1 MRTLPLLLVS
11 SLLGLLPAQDSP
23 ATATAQ
29 ASAPLTA
36 EQLAAGKQRLAT
48 ALQKSAALVDTRFEA
63 KWGPDKKAQDGR
75 NGAVAL
81 FVGNGIG
88 ASAEGACQGSWHP
101 ELLHLRYDGGDNDE
115 LLLAGR
121 RMLAK
126 DDQTP
131 WSVRKGR
138 FANGADLGFVPDP
151 QLLLQRL
158 AALDLAVAAREVG
171 ALDDRPVEL
180 LSVTLDQDQLADLL
194 WSEALPPALSQSM
207 GQIFRF
213 AAGGGGGAQKRM
225 GAAKPEA
232 TLDLVVHIDPAT
244 SLVQRLQFRCW
255 TKDDMPQMGRVVV
268 VNGGA
273 VQAQQDDDEDD
284 EDEKAKT
291 ADANQALR
299 YENGL
304 PVRPRKKVN
313 VVDFTVRLSEHGKV
327 AAPTL
332 DDAQKKLLGR

>member
-23 ATATAQ
+23 ATTQAQ
-29 ASAPLTA
+29 APAPLTA

-63 KWGPDKKAQDGR
+63 KWGPDKKPKDAG
-75 NGAVAL
+75 NGAVAVFL
-81 FVGNGIG
+81 GNRMGG
-88 ASAEGACQGSWHP
+88 SADGACQGSWHP
-101 ELLHLRYDGGDNDE
+101 DLQHVRYDGGDNDE
-115 LLLAGR
+115 LLVAGR

-131 WSVRKGR
+131 WCVRKGR

-158 AALDLAVAAREVG
+158 AAMDLAVAAREVG

-180 LSVTLDQDQLADLL
+180 LSATLDQDQLADLL
-194 WSEALPPALSQSM
+194 WSEALPPSLSQSIS
-207 GQIFRF
+207 QIFRIG
-213 AAGGGGGAQKRM
+213 AGGINQKRM
-225 GAAKPEA
+225 GAPKPDA

-255 TKDDMPQMGRVVV
+255 TKDDMPGMGRVVV

-273 VQAQQDDDEDD
+273 VQAQGDDDEEE
-284 EDEKAKT
+284 EDEKAK
-291 ADANQALR
+291 AGDANQPLR

-304 PVRPRKKVN
+304 PVRPRKKTN
-313 VVDFTVRLSEHGKV
+313 VVDFTVRLSEHGKAV
-327 AAPTL
+327 APAL
-332 DDAQKKLLGR
+332 DDTQKKLLGR

>member
-23 ATATAQ
+23 ATTQ
-29 ASAPLTA
+29 APAPAPLTA
-36 EQLAAGKQRLAT
+36 EQLAAAKQRLAT
-48 ALQKSAALVDTRFEA
+48 SLQKSAALVDTHFEA
-63 KWGPDKKAQDGR
+63 KWGPDKKAQNPG

-81 FVGNGIG
+81 FLGNGLG
-88 ASAEGACQGSWHP
+88 GSTEGTCQGSWHS
-101 ELLHLRYDGGDNDE
+101 ELQHVRYDGGDNDE

-126 DDQTP
+126 DDETP
-131 WSVRKGR
+131 WCVRKGR

-158 AALDLAVAAREVG
+158 AAMDIAVAVREVG

-180 LSVTLDQDQLADLL
+180 LSASLDQDQLADLL
-194 WSEALPPALSQSM
+194 WSEALPPALAQSM
-207 GQIFRF
+207 SQIFRIG
-213 AAGGGGGAQKRM
+213 AGGNNQKRM
-225 GAAKPEA
+225 GAPKPDA

-255 TKDDMPQMGRVVV
+255 TKDDMPGMGRVVV

-273 VQAQQDDDEDD
+273 VQAQG
-284 EDEKAKT
+284 EDEEEAEDEQTKAG
-291 ADANQALR
+291 DANQPLR

-304 PVRPRKKVN
+304 PVRPRKKTN
-313 VVDFTVRLSEHGKV
+313 VVDFTVRLSEHGKAV
-327 AAPTL
+327 APAL
-332 DDAQKKLLGR
+332 DNTQKKLLGR

>member
-23 ATATAQ
+23 ATTTAQ
-29 ASAPLTA
+29 APAPLTA
-36 EQLAAGKQRLAT
+36 EQLAAAKQRLAT
-48 ALQKSAALVDTRFEA
+48 ALQKSAALVDTHFEA

-75 NGAVAL
+75 NGAVAVFL
-81 FVGNGIG
+81 GNGLG
-88 ASAEGACQGSWHP
+88 ASADGACQGSWHQD
-101 ELLHLRYDGGDNDE
+101 LLHLRYDGGDNDE
-115 LLLAGR
+115 LLVAGR

-131 WSVRKGR
+131 WCVRKGR

-158 AALDLAVAAREVG
+158 AAMDLAVAVREVG

-180 LSVTLDQDQLADLL
+180 LSATLDQDQLSDLL

-207 GQIFRF
+207 GRIFRI
-213 AAGGGGGAQKRM
+213 AAGGNNQKRM
-225 GAAKPEA
+225 GAPKPEA
-232 TLDLVVHIDPAT
+232 SLDLVVHIDPAT

-255 TKDDMPQMGRVVV
+255 TKDDMPAMGRVVV

-273 VQAQQDDDEDD
+273 VQAQGDDEEE
-284 EDEKAKT
+284 EDEKAK
-291 ADANQALR
+291 ANDANQPLR

-304 PVRPRKKVN
+304 PVRPRKKTN
-313 VVDFTVRLSEHGKV
+313 VVDFTVRLSEHGK
-327 AAPTL
+327 ATAPTL

>member
-1 MRTLPLLLVS
+1 MRTLPLLFVS

-23 ATATAQ
+23 ATTQ
-29 ASAPLTA
+29 APAPAPLTA
-36 EQLAAGKQRLAT
+36 EQLAAAKQRLST

-63 KWGPDKKAQDGR
+63 KWGADKKPKEGR
-75 NGAVAL
+75 NGNVAVFFGDL
-81 FVGNGIG
+81 GGI
-88 ASAEGACQGSWHP
+88 AEGACQGSWHP
-101 ELLHLRYDGGDNDE
+101 DLLHVRYDGGANDE
-115 LLLAGR
+115 LLVAGR

-131 WSVRKGR
+131 WCVRKRR

-158 AALDLAVAAREVG
+158 AAMDLAVAMREVG

-180 LSVTLDQDQLADLL
+180 LSASLDQDQLADLL
-194 WSEALPPALSQSM
+194 WSEALPPTLAQSM
-207 GQIFRF
+207 GQIFRV
-213 AAGGGGGAQKRM
+213 AAGGNDQKRM
-225 GAAKPEA
+225 GAPKPDA

-255 TKDDMPQMGRVVV
+255 TKDDMPGMGRVVV

-273 VQAQQDDDEDD
+273 VQAQEDEEED
-284 EDEKAKT
+284 EDEKAN
-291 ADANQALR
+291 DANQPLR

-304 PVRPRKKVN
+304 PVRPRKKIN
-313 VVDFTVRLSEHGKV
+313 VVDFTARLSEHGK
-327 AAPTL
+327 ATAPAL